1 MVKFFSLLH
10 HGKKGGK
17 KNVISIFN
25 DFENTFQSK
34 ISMII
39 ARIPEIKPFNRDLTK
54 NGFLIKL
61 DLAPTN
67 CMVLIENLSEYTAKR
82 MVMLIKITEM
92 IKKQL
97 PDAEIEI
104 SDLRGDNNHYHA
116 KVQSKSFKGL
126 SKIKQHQLVYK
137 ALGKHMGSTL
147 HALMLTTKEI

>member
-1 MVKFFSLLH
+1 MTL
-10 HGKKGGK
+10 
-17 KNVISIFN
+17 
-25 DFENTFQSK
+25 T
-34 ISMII
+34 
-39 ARIPEIKPFNRDLTK
+39 PEQ
-54 NGFLIKL
+54 
-61 DLAPTN
+61 
-67 CMVLIENLSEYTAKR
+67 
-82 MVMLIKITEM
+82 ITEM

-126 SKIKQHQLVYK
+126 SKVKQHQLVYK